1 MMQWSDDKDLEMMKE
16 MAANG
21 IFSYK
26 SGSRERGQLWQ
37 TIATHLNLLDGSLV
51 TKRSVRDRFTTLMRK
66 YKAKMNQ
73 EVKGSGTAG
82 DEPSEYEILIED
94 LIHLS
99 DESDLKQESTAEE
112 KKNTLQIE
120 QQKAIE
126 VRQQAMERIGETKK
140 RLSNDENDTSG
151 TKRSRRSS
159 SDTMEIL
166 REKMLRDQEL
176 HELRKTERMEEKN
189 LQKVQLEQNS
199 NMVTVL
205 TSSIQQQAT
214 QQANN
219 QQNLIQI
226 LNQQQQQFQMF
237 MAMFAQNMKDKNN

>member
-1 MMQWSDDKDLEMMKE
+1 
-16 MAANG
+16 
-21 IFSYK
+21 
-26 SGSRERGQLWQ
+26 
-37 TIATHLNLLDGSLV
+37 
-51 TKRSVRDRFTTLMRK
+51 
-66 YKAKMNQ
+66 MNK

-94 LIHLS
+94 LIQLN
-99 DESDLKQESTAEE
+99 DESDLKQESATEE
-112 KKNTLQIE
+112 KKNALEIE

-151 TKRSRRSS
+151 TKRSRRSR
-159 SDTMEIL
+159 SDTMDIL

-176 HELRKTERMEEKN
+176 HELRKTERMEELN
-189 LQKVQLEQNS
+189 LQKAQSEQNS
-199 NMVTVL
+199 KMVTVL
-205 TSSIQQQAT
+205 TSSIQQHAT

-226 LNQQQQQFQMF
+226 LNQQQQQIQMF
-237 MAMFAQNMKDKNN
+237 MAMFVQNMKDKNN